1 MTMEL
6 IFENFHLVA
15 EITEAA
21 MRGEL
26 NFKESFHARIALLK
40 GMPETVLQVCVAVCC
55 SVLQCVAVCCSVL
68 QCGVLQCV
76 AVWCVAVCRVV
87 LQCVVLQCVV
97 VCCGVLQC
105 VAVVSRS
112 YRAA

>member
-1 MTMEL
+1 MEL

-55 SVLQCVAVCCSVL
+55 SVVCCSVLCCVAVCCVVLQCVAVCCSL
-68 QCGVLQCV
+68 L
-76 AVWCVAVCRVV
+76 WCVAV
-87 LQCVVLQCVV
+87 
-97 VCCGVLQC
+97 C

>member
-1 MTMEL
+1 MEL

-55 SVLQCVAVCCSVL
+55 SVVCCSVLCCVAVCCVVLQCVAVCRSL
-68 QCGVLQCV
+68 L
-76 AVWCVAVCRVV
+76 WCVAV
-87 LQCVVLQCVV
+87 
-97 VCCGVLQC
+97 C